1 MAVRENEVIKNMEV
15 LKEEYLGWINIEK
28 RISTNFEGV
37 DKQVLGY
44 KENYFVTAEYN
55 GKTVYFLK
63 FEEFFDNKKT
73 RTFYMRA
80 DKNQNIMPSQGEDE
94 WVEDGKIYN
103 DEVWYDL

>member
-28 RISTNFEGV
+28 RVSTNFEGV
-37 DKQVLGY
+37 DNQVLGY
-44 KENYFVTAEYN
+44 REDYFVTAEYN

-73 RTFYMRA
+73 KTFYMRA
-80 DKNQNIMPSQGEDE
+80 DKNQNIMPLQGEDE
-94 WVEDGKIYN
+94 WLENDELYN
-103 DEVWYDL
+103 DNVWYDL